1 MAETNEIAG
10 LLSFH
15 SARKDGRLYL
25 HYEITSR
32 QPLQSIYEKRLM
44 RSQDILMLLSGI
56 RDTLDELQKYLL
68 NADQLV
74 FDPQFIY
81 LNPERNKVLL
91 CYLPGVRE
99 YPITVLAEFILK
111 RLDHEDR
118 QAVVLG
124 YSFYQRST
132 EENFSLRQT
141 IRDVLASG
149 QRGMQEP
156 LNGVWMPQELL
167 GADAGFREQMEGMCA
182 DERSG
187 QVREARNGGGK
198 SKNGPGNG
206 NAEGRPLG
214 DSYEYKKGFGGR
226 RTEGES
232 AGNSHRYEKE
242 RGIGRTESKSA
253 GNSHRYEKEPGIG
266 WTEGESSGDSYG
278 YKKRFGNRRADDQ
291 SSNNSHK
298 YRDGAGRGGI
308 EIGLSDALSGP
319 GRSEREG
326 SMGWQVEDKENP
338 YHVIHKERKKK
349 SRVKGTV
356 DWIFERIHPA
366 VLISALFLT
375 VALEAVFYLGVIEL
389 AEAGGIFFLMISV
402 ETLVNKYWRHK
413 KEEQQKTEQWWEEEE
428 NEEYSELREE
438 MYAKQPQEEPVE
450 ETRCL
455 VPDSKAEGIRLIC
468 IPDRSGNAFP
478 DIYVSRTPQYIGK
491 QRGESDILLDVATVS
506 RVHAQ
511 VEQGDEG
518 YYVRDLNSKNGTF
531 VNGERL
537 RPQERRAFV
546 PGDRITF
553 AEVEYQAVE
562 TGQRFERSAF
572 S

>member
-1 MAETNEIAG
+1 MNAEYKRDLQNNYLILESPEDGEDSYCLRMAETNEIAG

-91 CYLPGVRE
+91 CYLPGVKE

-156 LNGVWMPQELL
+156 LNGVRMPQELP

-198 SKNGPGNG
+198 NKNGPGNG

-232 AGNSHRYEKE
+232 AGDSHRYEKE

-253 GNSHRYEKEPGIG
+253 GNSHRYEKELG
-266 WTEGESSGDSYG
+266 
-278 YKKRFGNRRADDQ
+278 
-291 SSNNSHK
+291 
-298 YRDGAGRGGI
+298 GREI
-308 EIGLSDALSGP
+308 ERSLSDALSGP
-319 GRSEREG
+319 GRSESEEHI
-326 SMGWQVEDKENP
+326 GWQGEDEENP

-413 KEEQQKTEQWWEEEE
+413 KEEQQKMEQWWEEEE

-438 MYAKQPQEEPVE
+438 MYAKQPQEEPAE

-455 VPDSKAEGIRLIC
+455 VPDSKATGIRLIC

-491 QRGESDILLDVATVS
+491 QRGESDVLLDVATVS

-511 VEQGDEG
+511 VERGDEG

>member
-1 MAETNEIAG
+1 MNAEYKRDLQNNYLILESPEDGEDSYCLRMAETNEIAG

-156 LNGVWMPQELL
+156 LNGVRMPQELP

-187 QVREARNGGGK
+187 QVREAGNCGGK

-206 NAEGRPLG
+206 KAEDRSIGDLYGYKRGPENRRIEGRPLS
-214 DSYEYKKGFGGR
+214 DKKEPGSR
-226 RTEGES
+226 RTESES
-232 AGNSHRYEKE
+232 SGNSHRYEKE
-242 RGIGRTESKSA
+242 LGGRE
-253 GNSHRYEKEPGIG
+253 
-266 WTEGESSGDSYG
+266 
-278 YKKRFGNRRADDQ
+278 
-291 SSNNSHK
+291 
-298 YRDGAGRGGI
+298 I
-308 EIGLSDALSGP
+308 ERSLSDALSGP
-319 GRSEREG
+319 GRSESED
-326 SMGWQVEDKENP
+326 SMEWQVEDKENP

-356 DWIFERIHPA
+356 DWLFERIHPA

-438 MYAKQPQEEPVE
+438 MYAKQPQEEPAE

-455 VPDSKAEGIRLIC
+455 VPDSKATGIRLIC

-491 QRGESDILLDVATVS
+491 QRGESDVLLDVATVS

-562 TGQRFERSAF
+562 TGQRFEQSAF

>member
-1 MAETNEIAG
+1 MNAEYKRDLQSNYLILESPESGEENYCLRMAETNAISG

-15 SARKDGRLYL
+15 SARRDGKLYL

-32 QPLQSIYEKRLM
+32 QPLQSVYEKKRM

-68 NADQLV
+68 SADQLV

-81 LNPERNKVLL
+81 LNPDRTKVLL
-91 CYLPGVRE
+91 CYLPGVKE
-99 YPITVLAEFILK
+99 CPITVLAEFILK

-141 IRDVLASG
+141 VRDILASG
-149 QRGMQEP
+149 QGKIQDEKRNGGRMQELP
-156 LNGVWMPQELL
+156 EADT
-167 GADAGFREQMEGMCA
+167 GAREQIGEVRA
-182 DERSG
+182 ERWPE
-187 QVREARNGGGK
+187 QVREAGYSDGKNRNEYGREDAESRPFGNSQGYQKEPRGGK
-198 SKNGPGNG
+198 TGS
-206 NAEGRPLG
+206 RP
-214 DSYEYKKGFGGR
+214 
-226 RTEGES
+226 
-232 AGNSHRYEKE
+232 
-242 RGIGRTESKSA
+242 
-253 GNSHRYEKEPGIG
+253 
-266 WTEGESSGDSYG
+266 
-278 YKKRFGNRRADDQ
+278 
-291 SSNNSHK
+291 
-298 YRDGAGRGGI
+298 
-308 EIGLSDALSGP
+308 
-319 GRSEREG
+319 
-326 SMGWQVEDKENP
+326 EDKENP
-338 YHVIHKERKKK
+338 YHVIHKERRKG
-349 SRVKGTV
+349 SRVKGSI

-375 VALEAVFYLGVIEL
+375 VVLEVIFYLEIIEL

-402 ETLVNKYWRHK
+402 ETLVNKCWRHK
-413 KEEQQKTEQWWEEEE
+413 KEERQKPEQWWEEEE

-438 MYAKQPQEEPVE
+438 MYAEQPQEESAE

-455 VPDSKAEGIRLIC
+455 APEPKTCGIRLVC
-468 IPDRSGNAFP
+468 IPDRDGKAFP
-478 DIYVSRTPQYIGK
+478 DIFAGGTPQYIGK

-506 RVHAQ
+506 RVHAR
-511 VEQGDEG
+511 VEQNDGIC
-518 YYVRDLNSKNGTF
+518 YVRDLNSKNGTF

-537 RPQERRAFV
+537 EPQERRAFV

-562 TGQRFERSAF
+562 LGRR
-572 S
+572 

>member
-1 MAETNEIAG
+1 M
-10 LLSFH
+10 
-15 SARKDGRLYL
+15 
-25 HYEITSR
+25 
-32 QPLQSIYEKRLM
+32 
-44 RSQDILMLLSGI
+44 
-56 RDTLDELQKYLL
+56 
-68 NADQLV
+68 

-156 LNGVWMPQELL
+156 LNGVRMPQELP

-187 QVREARNGGGK
+187 QVREAGNCGGK

-206 NAEGRPLG
+206 KAEDRSIGDLYGYKRGPENRRIEGRPLS
-214 DSYEYKKGFGGR
+214 DKKEPGSR
-226 RTEGES
+226 RTESES
-232 AGNSHRYEKE
+232 SGNSHRYEKE
-242 RGIGRTESKSA
+242 LGGRE
-253 GNSHRYEKEPGIG
+253 
-266 WTEGESSGDSYG
+266 
-278 YKKRFGNRRADDQ
+278 
-291 SSNNSHK
+291 
-298 YRDGAGRGGI
+298 I
-308 EIGLSDALSGP
+308 ERSLSDALSGP
-319 GRSEREG
+319 GRSESED
-326 SMGWQVEDKENP
+326 SMEWQVEDKENP

-356 DWIFERIHPA
+356 DWLFERIHPA

-428 NEEYSELREE
+428 SEEYSELREE
-438 MYAKQPQEEPVE
+438 MYAKQPQEEPAE

-455 VPDSKAEGIRLIC
+455 VPDSKATGIRLIC